1 MLAWQNAL
9 RKRELLANRAKF
21 QEQNAKR
28 DVFSGD
34 NREKTMLKKLF
45 ITAALP
51 ILTAASLPET
61 GPVPPMK
68 PTIKPTVQSQA
79 EDPKTT
85 EKVPEAP
92 ASGEA
97 NIREHQE
104 PENPQA
110 LSACLDQLTRQGVGF
125 RKLNRQDGPGACGI
139 EQPVELS
146 EPAKGLVIEPP
157 AILRCQTAA
166 AIVDW
171 TREMLLP
178 AARRAY
184 PQTQPVRLVNASSYV
199 CRNRNSAET
208 GKISEHAKGNA
219 LDLARID
226 FADGQSLM
234 LKPRDNGSDFA
245 AAFQH
250 SMTASA
256 CLYFTTVLS
265 PGSDATHQDH
275 LHLDILERT
284 GGYRYCR

>member
-1 MLAWQNAL
+1 
-9 RKRELLANRAKF
+9 
-21 QEQNAKR
+21 
-28 DVFSGD
+28 
-34 NREKTMLKKLF
+34 MLKKLF

-51 ILTAASLPET
+51 ILTAASPPET
-61 GPVPPMK
+61 GPVPPTK
-68 PTIKPTVQSQA
+68 PTAQTQVEA
-79 EDPKTT
+79 PKTT
-85 EKVPEAP
+85 EKTPEAP
-92 ASGEA
+92 SSGKA
-97 NIREHQE
+97 DITEHQK
-104 PENPQA
+104 PEDPQA

-125 RKLNRQDGPGACGI
+125 RKLDRQDGPGACGI

-146 EPAKGLVIEPP
+146 EPAKGIVIEPP
-157 AILRCQTAA
+157 AIVRCQTAA

-184 PQTQPVRLVNASSYV
+184 PETQPVRLANASSYV
-199 CRNRNSAET
+199 CRNRNSAAM
-208 GKISEHAKGNA
+208 GKVSEHAKGNA

-226 FADGQSLM
+226 FANGQSLT
-234 LKPRDNGSDFA
+234 LQPRDKDSDFA

-275 LHLDILERT
+275 LHLDILERKS
-284 GGYRYCR
+284 GYRYCR